1 MQTSD
6 KGIALIKQ
14 FEGCKL
20 TAYQDSVGVWTIGYG
35 WTQPVDGKPIRA
47 GMTIKQETAERLLK
61 TGLVSYESDVSRLV
75 KVGLTQGQ
83 FDALVSFTYNLGAR
97 SLSTSTLL
105 RKLNAGD
112 YAGAADEFLRWN
124 KAGGKVLN
132 GLTRRRE
139 AERALF
145 LEFCKELMPLVLF
158 SFLLLFHLKHSLFFR
173 FFFLSASELPSQI
186 AKDMFPILST

>member
-6 KGIALIKQ
+6 KGIALIKE

-61 TGLVSYESDVSRLV
+61 TGLVSYESDVSRMV

-105 RKLNAGD
+105 RKLNASD

-145 LEFCKELMPLVLF
+145 L
-158 SFLLLFHLKHSLFFR
+158 S
-173 FFFLSASELPSQI
+173 
-186 AKDMFPILST
+186 

>member
-1 MQTSD
+1 MQTSE
-6 KGIALIKQ
+6 KGIALIKE
-14 FEGCKL
+14 FEGCRL

-35 WTQPVDGKPIRA
+35 WTQPVEGKPIRA

-105 RKLNAGD
+105 RKINAGD

-145 LEFCKELMPLVLF
+145 L
-158 SFLLLFHLKHSLFFR
+158 S
-173 FFFLSASELPSQI
+173 
-186 AKDMFPILST
+186 

>member
-1 MQTSD
+1 MQTSE
-6 KGIALIKQ
+6 KGIALIKE
-14 FEGCKL
+14 FEGCRL

-112 YAGAADEFLRWN
+112 YAGAANEFQRWN

-132 GLTRRRE
+132 GLSRRRE

-145 LEFCKELMPLVLF
+145 L
-158 SFLLLFHLKHSLFFR
+158 S
-173 FFFLSASELPSQI
+173 
-186 AKDMFPILST
+186 

>member
-1 MQTSD
+1 MQTSE
-6 KGIALIKQ
+6 KGIALIKE

-20 TAYQDSVGVWTIGYG
+20 TAYRDSVGVWTIGYG

-83 FDALVSFTYNLGAR
+83 FYALVSFTYNLGAR

-145 LEFCKELMPLVLF
+145 L
-158 SFLLLFHLKHSLFFR
+158 S
-173 FFFLSASELPSQI
+173 
-186 AKDMFPILST
+186 

>member
-6 KGIALIKQ
+6 KGIALIKE

-35 WTQPVDGKPIRA
+35 WTQPVDGKPICA

-75 KVGLTQGQ
+75 KVGLSQGQ
-83 FDALVSFTYNLGAR
+83 FDALVSFTYNLGSR

-145 LEFCKELMPLVLF
+145 L
-158 SFLLLFHLKHSLFFR
+158 S
-173 FFFLSASELPSQI
+173 
-186 AKDMFPILST
+186 

>member
-20 TAYQDSVGVWTIGYG
+20 TAYQDSVGVLTIGYG
-35 WTQPVDGKPIRA
+35 WTKPVDGKPIRA
-47 GMTIKQETAERLLK
+47 GMTINQETAERLLK

-124 KAGGKVLN
+124 KAGGKVLA

-145 LEFCKELMPLVLF
+145 LSC
-158 SFLLLFHLKHSLFFR
+158 
-173 FFFLSASELPSQI
+173 
-186 AKDMFPILST
+186 

>member
-1 MQTSD
+1 MQISE
-6 KGIALIKQ
+6 KGIGLIKQ

-35 WTQPVDGKPIRA
+35 WTQSVDGKQIRA

-61 TGLVSYESDVSRLV
+61 TGLVSYENDVSRLV

-83 FDALVSFTYNLGAR
+83 FDALVSFTYNLGVR

-105 RKLNAGD
+105 RKLNTGD
-112 YAGAADEFLRWN
+112 YAGAAEEFLRWN
-124 KAGGKVLN
+124 KAGDKVLN

-145 LEFCKELMPLVLF
+145 L
-158 SFLLLFHLKHSLFFR
+158 S
-173 FFFLSASELPSQI
+173 
-186 AKDMFPILST
+186 

>member
-6 KGIALIKQ
+6 KGITLIKQ

-35 WTQPVDGKPIRA
+35 WTQPVDGKPIRS

-112 YAGAADEFLRWN
+112 YAGAADELLRWN

-145 LEFCKELMPLVLF
+145 L
-158 SFLLLFHLKHSLFFR
+158 S
-173 FFFLSASELPSQI
+173 
-186 AKDMFPILST
+186 

>member
-1 MQTSD
+1 MQTSE
-6 KGIALIKQ
+6 KGIALIKE

-75 KVGLTQGQ
+75 KVDLTQGQ

-105 RKLNAGD
+105 RKLNASD

-132 GLTRRRE
+132 GLARRRE

-145 LEFCKELMPLVLF
+145 L
-158 SFLLLFHLKHSLFFR
+158 S
-173 FFFLSASELPSQI
+173 
-186 AKDMFPILST
+186 

>member
-6 KGIALIKQ
+6 KGISLIKQ

-35 WTQPVDGKPIRA
+35 WTQPVDGKTIRA

-83 FDALVSFTYNLGAR
+83 FDALVSFTYNLGTR

-124 KAGGKVLN
+124 RAGGKVLN

-145 LEFCKELMPLVLF
+145 L
-158 SFLLLFHLKHSLFFR
+158 S
-173 FFFLSASELPSQI
+173 
-186 AKDMFPILST
+186 

>member
-1 MQTSD
+1 MQTSE

-35 WTQPVDGKPIRA
+35 WTQPVEGKPIRA

-61 TGLVSYESDVSRLV
+61 TGLVSYESDLSRLV

-112 YAGAADEFLRWN
+112 YTGAADEFMRWN
-124 KAGGKVLN
+124 KAGGKVLK

-145 LEFCKELMPLVLF
+145 LG
-158 SFLLLFHLKHSLFFR
+158 
-173 FFFLSASELPSQI
+173 Q
-186 AKDMFPILST
+186 

>member
-20 TAYQDSVGVWTIGYG
+20 TAYQDSVGIWTIGYG
-35 WTQPVDGKPIRA
+35 WTQPVDGKSIRA
-47 GMTIKQETAERLLK
+47 GMSINQETADRLLK
-61 TGLVSYESDVSRLV
+61 TGLVSYENDVSRLV
-75 KVGLTQGQ
+75 KVRLAQWQ

-145 LEFCKELMPLVLF
+145 LL
-158 SFLLLFHLKHSLFFR
+158 
-173 FFFLSASELPSQI
+173 
-186 AKDMFPILST
+186 

>member
-1 MQTSD
+1 MQTSE
-6 KGIALIKQ
+6 KGIALIKE

-20 TAYQDSVGVWTIGYG
+20 TAYRDSVGVWTIGYG

-83 FDALVSFTYNLGAR
+83 YDALVSFTYNLGAR

-145 LEFCKELMPLVLF
+145 L
-158 SFLLLFHLKHSLFFR
+158 S
-173 FFFLSASELPSQI
+173 
-186 AKDMFPILST
+186 

>member
-1 MQTSD
+1 MQTSE
-6 KGIALIKQ
+6 KGIALIKE

-112 YAGAADEFLRWN
+112 YAGAANEFQRWN
-124 KAGGKVLN
+124 KAGGKVLT

-145 LEFCKELMPLVLF
+145 L
-158 SFLLLFHLKHSLFFR
+158 S
-173 FFFLSASELPSQI
+173 
-186 AKDMFPILST
+186 

>member
-1 MQTSD
+1 MMQTSD
-6 KGIALIKQ
+6 KGIALIKE

-61 TGLVSYESDVSRLV
+61 TGLISYESDVSRLV

-105 RKLNAGD
+105 RKLNSGD
-112 YAGAADEFLRWN
+112 YAAAADEFLRWN

-145 LEFCKELMPLVLF
+145 L
-158 SFLLLFHLKHSLFFR
+158 S
-173 FFFLSASELPSQI
+173 
-186 AKDMFPILST
+186 

>member
-6 KGIALIKQ
+6 KGIALIKE

-35 WTQPVDGKPIRA
+35 WTQPVDAKPIRA

-61 TGLVSYESDVSRLV
+61 TGMVSYESDVSRLV

-112 YAGAADEFLRWN
+112 YAGAADEFPRWN

-145 LEFCKELMPLVLF
+145 L
-158 SFLLLFHLKHSLFFR
+158 S
-173 FFFLSASELPSQI
+173 
-186 AKDMFPILST
+186 

>member
-1 MQTSD
+1 MQTSE

-61 TGLVSYESDVSRLV
+61 TGLVSYENDVSRLV
-75 KVGLTQGQ
+75 KVNLTQGQ

-97 SLSTSTLL
+97 PLSTSTLL
-105 RKLNAGD
+105 RKLNSGD

-145 LEFCKELMPLVLF
+145 L
-158 SFLLLFHLKHSLFFR
+158 S
-173 FFFLSASELPSQI
+173 
-186 AKDMFPILST
+186 

>member
-35 WTQPVDGKPIRA
+35 WTQPVDGKSIRA

-132 GLTRRRE
+132 GLSRRRE
-139 AERALF
+139 AERDLF
-145 LEFCKELMPLVLF
+145 LG
-158 SFLLLFHLKHSLFFR
+158 
-173 FFFLSASELPSQI
+173 Q
-186 AKDMFPILST
+186 

>member
-6 KGIALIKQ
+6 KGIALLKE

-75 KVGLTQGQ
+75 KVGLTQWQ

-145 LEFCKELMPLVLF
+145 L
-158 SFLLLFHLKHSLFFR
+158 S
-173 FFFLSASELPSQI
+173 
-186 AKDMFPILST
+186 

>member
-35 WTQPVDGKPIRA
+35 WTKPVDGKPIRA

-61 TGLVSYESDVSRLV
+61 TGLVSYENDVSRLV
-75 KVGLTQGQ
+75 KVDLTQGQ

-105 RKLNAGD
+105 RKLNGGD

-145 LEFCKELMPLVLF
+145 L
-158 SFLLLFHLKHSLFFR
+158 S
-173 FFFLSASELPSQI
+173 
-186 AKDMFPILST
+186 

>member
-6 KGIALIKQ
+6 KGISLIKE

-20 TAYQDSVGVWTIGYG
+20 TAYRDSVGVWTIGYG

-61 TGLVSYESDVSRLV
+61 TGLVSCENDVSRLV

-83 FDALVSFTYNLGAR
+83 FDALVSFTYNLGAQ

-145 LEFCKELMPLVLF
+145 L
-158 SFLLLFHLKHSLFFR
+158 S
-173 FFFLSASELPSQI
+173 
-186 AKDMFPILST
+186 

>member
-1 MQTSD
+1 MQTSE
-6 KGIALIKQ
+6 KGIALIKE
-14 FEGCKL
+14 FEGCRL
-20 TAYQDSVGVWTIGYG
+20 TAYQDSVGVGTIGYG

-61 TGLVSYESDVSRLV
+61 TGLVSYESVVSRLV
-75 KVGLTQGQ
+75 KVSLTQGQ

-145 LEFCKELMPLVLF
+145 L
-158 SFLLLFHLKHSLFFR
+158 S
-173 FFFLSASELPSQI
+173 
-186 AKDMFPILST
+186 

>member
-1 MQTSD
+1 M
-6 KGIALIKQ
+6 ALIKE

-35 WTQPVDGKPIRA
+35 WTLPVEGKLIRA

-61 TGLVSYESDVSRLV
+61 TGLVSYEIDVSLQV
-75 KVGLTQGQ
+75 NVGLTQGQ
-83 FDALVSFTYNLGAR
+83 FNALVSSTYNLSTR

-112 YAGAADEFLRWN
+112 YTGAADEFLLWN

-132 GLTRRRE
+132 GQTR
-139 AERALF
+139 
-145 LEFCKELMPLVLF
+145 
-158 SFLLLFHLKHSLFFR
+158 
-173 FFFLSASELPSQI
+173 
-186 AKDMFPILST
+186 